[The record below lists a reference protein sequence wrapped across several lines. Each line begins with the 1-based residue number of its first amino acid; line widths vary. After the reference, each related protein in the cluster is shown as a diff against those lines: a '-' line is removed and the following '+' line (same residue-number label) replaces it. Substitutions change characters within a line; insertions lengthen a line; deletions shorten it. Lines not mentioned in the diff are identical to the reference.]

1 MVEYLRVGI
10 VTEPHGVRG
19 EFKVFPTTDDVTRFE
34 SYREVVVERNQKTP
48 EESGAVEV
56 RSIESV
62 KYQKDRVILKVSGI
76 SSRDESEKLRKA
88 ELYVHR
94 SRSTPPK
101 EGEYFTA
108 DLYDLTVRTEES
120 ETVGIVEDVLK
131 TGANDVF
138 VVRKTDGKELLLPNI
153 PDCIRK
159 GNREARTMTVYL
171 MPGLE

>member
-34 SYREVVVERNQKTP
+34 SYREVIIERTGKTP
-48 EESGAVEV
+48 EESGGTEV
-56 RSIESV
+56 RPIESV
-62 KYQKDRVILKVSGI
+62 KYQKDRVILKVGGI
-76 SSRDESEKLRKA
+76 SSRDDAEILRKA
-88 ELYVHR
+88 ELFVHR
-94 SRSTPPK
+94 SQSTPPK

-108 DLYDLTVRTEES
+108 DLFGLSVVTEEG
-120 ETVGIVEDVLK
+120 ETVGFVEDVLK

-138 VVRKTDGKELLLPNI
+138 VVRKPDGKELLLPNI

-159 GNREARTMTVYL
+159 VDLDAGVMTVYL